1 MDIRCFLENR
11 SGNRMSI
18 DVGSRHNRTYI
29 KIRPN
34 KIKIHYYKS
43 IFQKEEFQNQVD
55 TVKKKSRMFIL
66 KRQAKISQSY

>member
-1 MDIRCFLENR
+1 MEPWIIKINVGIRCFLKNR

-34 KIKIHYYKS
+34 KIKIHYCKS
-43 IFQKEEFQNQVD
+43 IFEKG
-55 TVKKKSRMFIL
+55 R
-66 KRQAKISQSY
+66 ISKPS